1 MDRDSQIEGLQTAA
15 AGIPVGKLLPD
26 LIEDIVVGCDGLT
39 NHQWFCRLQRLP
51 DALAA
56 GDFTDTGMPG
66 IILQN
71 HDIAGKKRAM
81 CPAEVKQHAVKTG
94 DRNHSH
100 FGDFG
105 CAA

>member
-26 LIEDIVVGCDGLT
+26 LVEDVVVGRDRLT
-39 NHQWFCRLQRLP
+39 NHQWLCSLQRLP
-51 DALAA
+51 DPLAA
-56 GDFTDTGMPG
+56 GDFANAGMPG

-71 HDIAGKKRAM
+71 HDITGKKRTM
-81 CPAEVKQHAVKTG
+81 RSAEVKQHAVKTG
-94 DRNHSH
+94 DRNHRH
-100 FGDFG
+100 LGDFG